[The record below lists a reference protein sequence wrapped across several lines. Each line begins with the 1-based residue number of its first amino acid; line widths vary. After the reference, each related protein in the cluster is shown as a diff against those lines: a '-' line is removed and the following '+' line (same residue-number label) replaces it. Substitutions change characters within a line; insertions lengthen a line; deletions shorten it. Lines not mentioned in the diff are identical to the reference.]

1 MRMRDFYIGIL
12 MLAGSLAGIQ
22 TMVSLLESMARQ
34 V

>member
-1 MRMRDFYIGIL
+1 MRMRDLYVGIL
-12 MLAGSLAGIQ
+12 LLAGSLTGIQ